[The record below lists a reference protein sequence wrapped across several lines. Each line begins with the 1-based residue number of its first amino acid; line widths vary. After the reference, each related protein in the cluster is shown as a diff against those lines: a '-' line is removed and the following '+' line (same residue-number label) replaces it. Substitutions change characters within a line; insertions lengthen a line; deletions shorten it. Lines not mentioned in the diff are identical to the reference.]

1 MFLYK
6 KAWLLLHSGQRKQA
20 VFLLSLMFIA
30 VILESLSIAIIIPLI
45 SILLKG
51 EVDQLF
57 FPDLFNLELL
67 EGTNLL
73 YVGLLITL
81 IIFFVKNIGLAF
93 NLWHQTKF
101 LKDMQFELTNRLFKF
116 YLNVL
121 MEDATNT

>member
-1 MFLYK
+1 MSLYK
-6 KAWLLLHSGQRKQA
+6 KSWSLLHSRQRKQA

-51 EVDQLF
+51 EVNQLF
-57 FPDLFNLELL
+57 IPDLFNLELL

-73 YVGLLITL
+73 YVGLLITF

-101 LKDMQFELTNRLFKF
+101 LRTLQLELTNRLFKH
-116 YLNVL
+116 YLKSIN
-121 MEDATNT
+121 D